1 MNVLALI
8 HGENVRPGIFA
19 DVVRAR
25 GDRLTEWSFAW
36 GRPFPRERFD
46 ALLVFGGS
54 MHPDHEEQYPWL
66 LEELELLRESEL
78 PVLGICLGAQLLA
91 RAFGGEVRPAPEP
104 EIGWHEVEQT
114 GAGDPVLGALPR
126 RFTALQWHYYTYDLP
141 PGAVELARSRLCT
154 QAFRLGERWAVQF
167 HPEVTAGHIE
177 QWASEDAAPAPG
189 LGPLAEWNRLG
200 ARLCGAF
207 LDYST
212 GRSAR
217 LDQSCQE
224 PV

>member
-1 MNVLALI
+1 
-8 HGENVRPGIFA
+8 
-19 DVVRAR
+19 
-25 GDRLTEWSFAW
+25 
-36 GRPFPRERFD
+36 
-46 ALLVFGGS
+46 
-54 MHPDHEEQYPWL
+54 
-66 LEELELLRESEL
+66 
-78 PVLGICLGAQLLA
+78 
-91 RAFGGEVRPAPEP
+91 
-104 EIGWHEVEQT
+104 
-114 GAGDPVLGALPR
+114 VLGALPR

-141 PGAVELARSRLCT
+141 PGAVELARSPLCT
-154 QAFRLGERWAVQF
+154 QAFRLGDRWAVQF
-167 HPEVTAGHIE
+167 HPEVNASHIE
-177 QWASEDAAPAPG
+177 QWASEDAAATPG

>member
-54 MHPDHEEQYPWL
+54 MHPDHEERYPWL
-66 LEELELLRESEL
+66 LEELELLRETQV

-91 RAFGGEVRPAPEP
+91 RAFGGGVFPAPEP
-104 EIGWHEVEQT
+104 EIGWHDVELT
-114 GAGDPVLGALPR
+114 ADDDPVVGALPP
-126 RFTALQWHYYTYDLP
+126 RFTALQWHYYTYEVP
-141 PGAVELARSRLCT
+141 PGAVELARSPLCT
-154 QAFRLGERWAVQF
+154 QAFRLGDRWAVQF
-167 HPEVTAGHIE
+167 HPEVTRLHIE
-177 QWASEDAAPAPG
+177 RWAAEDETAVPDGA
-189 LGPLAEWNRLG
+189 PLAGWNRLG
-200 ARLCGAF
+200 ARLCDAF
-207 LDYST
+207 LDYSI
-212 GRSAR
+212 GSSGR

-224 PV
+224 PA